1 MNIATAVAADQD
13 ATSPAARRL
22 RCRLDHHVHPAALLD
37 DLDDVE
43 PVQADE
49 QIAAVAVGVSAGIG
63 T

>member
-1 MNIATAVAADQD
+1 VA
-13 ATSPAARRL
+13 P
-22 RCRLDHHVHPAALLD
+22 HPAAILD

-49 QIAAVAVGVSAGIG
+49 QITAVAVGGIR